1 MYTRILKKD
10 LKRKKSMNVILL
22 IFVMLATAFISS
34 SINNLSVVLDGTNY
48 FFEQA
53 GIDDYMI
60 ITMRANY
67 EADAS
72 NEEQIDAYLKENE
85 YVDSF
90 SADDTLFLGKSNFAF
105 PDGRKVDLIN
115 SILCNSVHI
124 EQQKFF
130 DMQDK
135 EITDIPDGKI
145 YIPRQFKENN
155 DLKKGDKLIVKSSNG
170 FEKTFEIIDSF
181 KDAFLGSDM
190 MGTSRILLSDNDFE
204 CLMKESNL
212 PYGMIFSIEAS
223 DAKAFENDYNKQD
236 VSQLFNCSKGMI
248 KITYAMDMVVAAIL
262 LVVSLCLIIIS
273 AVMLRFIIVF
283 TINEDYKEIGIMKA
297 IGIRDSGIRKLFVV
311 KYCMLAV
318 VGAVFGFVI
327 SIPFAQ
333 ALIKQAIK
341 GIIAKK
347 SSGGLLIPAVVSI
360 AVALVI
366 MLLAYASTRR
376 IKKLTPMDAIRNGN
390 NGERFKRKGL
400 FELKK
405 SHMRP
410 TSFMACND
418 VVNEFRKYIALFI
431 TSIVGVWL
439 VVMPANT
446 INTLRSREIGKW
458 FSVQDCDAWICD
470 DCAST
475 ECMTDGTKE
484 AFEDYLATIE
494 NTLEKNGV
502 PVEKIF
508 MEVMFK
514 VKISKGDTSF
524 RSLAMQGINTD
535 TEGYMYDKGYAPKYI
550 DEVALAKTTAN
561 AIDAGI
567 GDIVTISILGEE
579 KQFMVT
585 GLYQSMTNLGE
596 GIRFHQDA
604 KLDFSDVSGVV
615 GVQVIFKDQDH
626 IEEYLEKAKELFP
639 EGRVENMQ
647 DFIAGMIGGVS
658 KLVDLKILLLAVVTA
673 IIILVVVLMQK
684 MFLIKERGEIGM
696 IKAVGFSDRAI
707 ITWQTKRISLV
718 LACGVLIGTITGTPF
733 SQITSGQVFKIMG
746 ASKIKF
752 QINYLE
758 VYVLYPIAI
767 LLITIAACVFTMRKV
782 RKISA
787 QDMNQ
792 IE

>member
-34 SINNLSVVLDGTNY
+34 SINNLTVVLDGTNY

-72 NEEQIDAYLKENE
+72 NEEQIDAYLRENE

-105 PDGRKVDLIN
+105 PDGRKVALIN

-145 YIPRQFKENN
+145 YIPRHFMEDN
-155 DLKKGDKLIVKSSNG
+155 DLNKGDSVIIKTTFG
-170 FEKTFEIIDSF
+170 FEKEFEIIGSF

-190 MGTSRILLSDNDFE
+190 MGSSRILVSDHDFE

-212 PYGMIFSIEAS
+212 PYGKIFSIEAT
-223 DAKAFENDYNKQD
+223 DAKAFEKDYNKQD
-236 VSQLFNCSKGMI
+236 FSQLTNCSKSMI

-262 LVVSLCLIIIS
+262 LVVSICLIIIS

-318 VGAVFGFVI
+318 VGAILGFAI

-376 IKKLTPMDAIRNGN
+376 IKKLTPMDAIRSGN

-400 FELKK
+400 FALKK
-405 SHMRP
+405 SHLCP

-418 VVNEFRKYIALFI
+418 VVNEFRRYIALFI

-439 VVMPANT
+439 VVMLTNT
-446 INTLRSREIGKW
+446 INTLRSKEISKW

-470 DCAST
+470 DCEISNCIT
-475 ECMTDGTKE
+475 IGTRE
-484 AFEDYLATIE
+484 AFEDYIASIE
-494 NTLEKNGV
+494 TTMEENGIPAEKS
-502 PVEKIF
+502 F

-514 VKISKGDTSF
+514 LKISKGDASF
-524 RSLAMQGINTD
+524 RSLAIQGIHTD
-535 TEGYMYDKGYAPKYI
+535 AADYMYDKGYAPKYV
-550 DEVALAKTTAN
+550 DEVALAKTTAE
-561 AIDAGI
+561 AIDAEI
-567 GDIVTISILGEE
+567 GDMVSISIGGEEQQFIVTG
-579 KQFMVT
+579 F
-585 GLYQSMTNLGE
+585 YQSMNNLGE

-604 KLDFSDVSGVV
+604 VLDYSDIAGVF
-615 GVQVIFKDQDH
+615 GVQVIFEDKDH
-626 IEEYLEKAKELFP
+626 IEEYMDKAKELFSDSQ
-639 EGRVENMQ
+639 VEDMQ
-647 DFIAGMIGGVS
+647 EFIGSMIGGVNRFE
-658 KLVDLKILLLAVVTA
+658 DLKILLLLVVAA

-684 MFLIKERGEIGM
+684 MFFIRERGEIG
-696 IKAVGFSDRAI
+696 ILKSVGFSDRAI
-707 ITWQTKRISLV
+707 ISWQTKRISLV